1 MEKLYS
7 AEYMRKLLWLC
18 LFFGAYVWM
27 VTTGNEQ
34 FVLERG
40 RVVYKM
46 IADWFKDAD
55 LDFHVKQKK
64 MSQVKKERHRRW
76 D

>member
-1 MEKLYS
+1 
-7 AEYMRKLLWLC
+7 MRKLLWLC

-34 FVLERG
+34 FVLER
-40 RVVYKM
+40 VKALYK
-46 IADWFKDAD
+46 IVTDWFEDAD
-55 LDFHVKQKK
+55 LDFHVQPKK
-64 MSQVKKERHRRW
+64 ISHEKKVRPRRW